1 MAESRKE
8 DVLMKRTLFVLMIAI
23 FVSTLVGCE
32 QAQQAL
38 DTVDKAKAFKDDI
51 EKKAKDVADK
61 AKDFI
66 PGSSGKSQGDKEK
79 KDGEQGSEKGGAE
92 KND

>member
-1 MAESRKE
+1 
-8 DVLMKRTLFVLMIAI
+8 MKRMLFVIMIVA
-23 FVSTLVGCE
+23 FVATLVGCE

-61 AKDFI
+61 AKGFM
-66 PGSSGKSQGDKEK
+66 PGSAGKSAGAKEE
-79 KDGEQGSEKGGAE
+79 KDGEQGSSG
-92 KND
+92 DRDRP